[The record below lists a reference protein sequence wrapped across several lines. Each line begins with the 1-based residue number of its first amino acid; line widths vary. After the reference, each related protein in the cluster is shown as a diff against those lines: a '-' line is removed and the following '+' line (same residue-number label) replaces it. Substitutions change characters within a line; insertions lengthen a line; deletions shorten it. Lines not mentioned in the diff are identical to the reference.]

1 MRLEYS
7 ANFRSRRIE
16 DALKID
22 VTPALELPAE
32 VHAAWSA
39 AQAGAA
45 RFDSPFLSPHWA
57 QAVAR
62 AQGPLSDVRVAI
74 QHDAAGDPAAFLAV
88 RKRGGTAMPVG
99 APMCDYQA
107 VVTRGPDF
115 RADPRAMLRAMG
127 VSRYDFCHMLADD
140 PAFAGHGRGRN
151 ASWVIEI
158 AEGYAA
164 YEADR
169 KAAGVGVLKDIDKKR
184 RKAEREVG
192 PSRFTAL
199 SDSRADFETLIAW
212 KRAQLTATGQTD
224 LFKTPWVMRLIE
236 ELLETRGPDF
246 GGGLY
251 TLHLGDELVAAHFHL
266 RGGGTIHG
274 WLIAHDP
281 KFERYS
287 PGLLLFQDIL
297 KTLDGAP
304 YRRLD
309 LGAGDYRFKRELSNR
324 QQDVMFGFL
333 GAPSISTLGRKAVYG
348 LRDVAESLPLGPVSA
363 LPGKAMRRID
373 VLRGLR

>member
-1 MRLEYS
+1 M
-7 ANFRSRRIE
+7 
-16 DALKID
+16 KID
-22 VTPALELPAE
+22 VFPALDLPVEIRAG
-32 VHAAWSA
+32 WSA
-39 AQAGAA
+39 AQAAEP
-45 RFDSPFLSPHWA
+45 RFDSPFLSPRWA

-62 AQGPLSDVRVAI
+62 AQGPAGQIKVAV
-74 QHDAAGDPAAFLAV
+74 QYDAADAPAAFLAV
-88 RKRGGTAMPVG
+88 RKRGSTAMPVG
-99 APMCDYQA
+99 APMSDYQA
-107 VVTRGPDF
+107 VVTRKGF
-115 RADPRAMLRAMG
+115 QADPRAMLTALG
-127 VSRYDFCHMLADD
+127 VSRYDFCHMQADD
-140 PAFAGHGRGRN
+140 PAFQGHGRGRCT
-151 ASWVIEI
+151 SWVVEV
-158 AEGYAA
+158 ADGYAA
-164 YEADR
+164 YEAER
-169 KAAGVGVLKDIDKKR
+169 KAAGVGALKDIDKKR
-184 RKAEREVG
+184 RKVEREVG
-192 PSRFTAL
+192 PARFTAL
-199 SDSRADFETLIAW
+199 SESRADFEALIAW
-212 KRAQLTATGQTD
+212 KRAQLAATGQTD

-236 ELLETRGPDF
+236 ELLETRDPDF

-251 TLHLGDELVAAHFHL
+251 TLHLGDELAAVHFHL

-297 KTLDGAP
+297 RSLDSGP

-333 GAPSISTLGRKAVYG
+333 GAPSVSTLARTAAYG
-348 LRDVAESLPLGPVSA
+348 LREVAESLPLGPVSA

>member
-1 MRLEYS
+1 M
-7 ANFRSRRIE
+7 
-16 DALKID
+16 KID
-22 VTPALELPAE
+22 VVPALELPPE
-32 VHAAWSA
+32 VRESWSA
-39 AQAGAA
+39 AQAAA
-45 RFDSPFLSPHWA
+45 PRFDSPFLSPQWV

-62 AQGPLSDVRVAI
+62 AQGPASDVRVAI
-74 QHDAAGDPAAFLAV
+74 QYDDAGRPAAFLPV
-88 RKRGGTAMPVG
+88 RKRGATAMPVG

-107 VVTRGPDF
+107 LVTRDGF
-115 RADPRAMLRAMG
+115 SADPRAMLRALD
-127 VSRYDFCHMLADD
+127 VSHYDFCHMLADD
-140 PAFAGHGRGRN
+140 PAFRGHGRGECT
-151 ASWVIEI
+151 SWIVDV
-158 AEGYAA
+158 ADGYAA
-164 YEADR
+164 YEAER
-169 KAAGVGVLKDIDKKR
+169 RAAGIGALKDIDKKR
-184 RKAEREVG
+184 RKAEREIG
-192 PSRFTAL
+192 PARFTAL
-199 SDSRADFETLIAW
+199 SDSRADFERLIAW
-212 KRAQLTATGQTD
+212 KQAQLAATGQTD
-224 LFKTPWVMRLIE
+224 LFRTAWVMRLIE
-236 ELLETRGPDF
+236 ALFEIRDPQF

-281 KFERYS
+281 RFERYS

-297 KTLDGAP
+297 RGLGP

-324 QQDVMFGFL
+324 QQIVMFGFL
-333 GAPSISTLGRKAVYG
+333 GAPSVSTLARTAAYG